1 MAKVVVNKTSPIT
14 VNESS
19 FVIYDHKVTN
29 NQYTYYYRVKLNIS
43 STSGALKGMY
53 DLRITRESPLS
64 NRPNM
69 FKNLPG
75 ISKDQV
81 KRSIT
86 NFDESR
92 LNAFKKNITAIKKVP
107 ITYQD
112 MLRGFIEFELED
124 AGSQILYSTI
134 TRSDLNVAVAN
145 QVTSIDNG
153 LLISRYAFPK
163 SDFII
168 GTSRVFRNKTRI
180 VITPTDKRISKFKI
194 YNTVKNLNQ
203 GLLQLQD
210 TPDTV
215 IVTNSGFAYIDID
228 DTGSRALDI
237 RVTPVSYYKNI
248 TNNTFKQVT
257 INEGKKYNDQCIIL
271 PSIFTGSSVTFR
283 VLNLPDN
290 LLSID
295 LIRQNLT
302 RNERS
307 YSYVATSNNLS
318 SILNVIDPN
327 VPPYATLSYKIKL
340 HFKDGTQKVSAASY
354 ILNPKILETAVSLRV
369 SEQNLATD
377 DLNATRTFLTEVSYK
392 QITPTQQIITDLK
405 TLGIDNIF
413 PNEIKNISTQ
423 LDPLIGILVTRIDLE
438 SGVEQSLGVFKPGE
452 ISDTFSKLIP
462 CTYIFEVVLKSPSET
477 IEDIGSSRSFSV
489 VSDLNAI
496 GDPMIASRALGIS
509 TFTKNPNYTQKFFNK
524 SALYYGRLKY
534 GNTLS
539 SLESGVENGRTSI
552 FKTLYATPQY
562 VNPKLSFV
570 KTVSRIDDKIVT
582 WSCTNMSNVT
592 RFIVLDTTTP
602 TNTRQLHQVISDPD
616 RTEYSISIPIGVKKI
631 RIEADFPGEVKNG
644 IEVEV

>member
-1 MAKVVVNKTSPIT
+1 M
-14 VNESS
+14 
-19 FVIYDHKVTN
+19 
-29 NQYTYYYRVKLNIS
+29 
-43 STSGALKGMY
+43 
-53 DLRITRESPLS
+53 
-64 NRPNM
+64 
-69 FKNLPG
+69 
-75 ISKDQV
+75 
-81 KRSIT
+81 
-86 NFDESR
+86 
-92 LNAFKKNITAIKKVP
+92 
-107 ITYQD
+107 
-112 MLRGFIEFELED
+112 
-124 AGSQILYSTI
+124 
-134 TRSDLNVAVAN
+134 
-145 QVTSIDNG
+145 
-153 LLISRYAFPK
+153 
-163 SDFII
+163 
-168 GTSRVFRNKTRI
+168 
-180 VITPTDKRISKFKI
+180 
-194 YNTVKNLNQ
+194 
-203 GLLQLQD
+203 
-210 TPDTV
+210 
-215 IVTNSGFAYIDID
+215 
-228 DTGSRALDI
+228 
-237 RVTPVSYYKNI
+237 
-248 TNNTFKQVT
+248 
-257 INEGKKYNDQCIIL
+257 
-271 PSIFTGSSVTFR
+271 
-283 VLNLPDN
+283 
-290 LLSID
+290 
-295 LIRQNLT
+295 
-302 RNERS
+302 
-307 YSYVATSNNLS
+307 
-318 SILNVIDPN
+318 
-327 VPPYATLSYKIKL
+327 
-340 HFKDGTQKVSAASY
+340 
-354 ILNPKILETAVSLRV
+354 
-369 SEQNLATD
+369 
-377 DLNATRTFLTEVSYK
+377 NATRTFLTEVSYK

-539 SLESGVENGRTSI
+539 GLEAGVENGRTSI